1 MNQKENTKY
10 DHKYECW
17 VLMVT
22 THASCT
28 RLFLLCTN
36 KAPDAS
42 SGVTKVAPSENDTSP
57 MVINVATGRAG
68 VSYGRVRWLM
78 VALSGDYAPTQHG
91 SQEHPSC
98 LAGRIHQADPERH
111 QPAST
116 VWSSMT
122 DGAPVWC
129 SPVHC
134 IRWCTWWCIRPHC
147 RCTNAHRLT
156 RSTGFFH
163 SIS

>member
-10 DHKYECW
+10 EHKYECW
-17 VLMVT
+17 VLMLT

-28 RLFLLCTN
+28 RLFLPCTN

-78 VALSGDYAPTQHG
+78 VALSGDYAPTQHS

-98 LAGRIHQADPERH
+98 QAGSIHNAPERH

-122 DGAPVWC
+122 DGAAVWC
-129 SPVHC
+129 WRSPVHC
-134 IRWCTWWCIRPHC
+134 TRWCTLWCI
-147 RCTNAHRLT
+147 
-156 RSTGFFH
+156 
-163 SIS
+163 

>member
-1 MNQKENTKY
+1 ML
-10 DHKYECW
+10 DARM
-17 VLMVT
+17 LMVT

-28 RLFLLCTN
+28 RLFLLLCTN

-78 VALSGDYAPTQHG
+78 VALSGDYAPTQHS

-98 LAGRIHQADPERH
+98 QAGSIHQADPERH

-129 SPVHC
+129 WCSPVLHQVVV
-134 IRWCTWWCIRPHC
+134 H
-147 RCTNAHRLT
+147 LT
-156 RSTGFFH
+156 TLHQFH
-163 SIS
+163 PQYVKNGEETIQLYVNDNNK